1 MDTMASEDG
10 ISSPCNRV
18 CVMHPAS
25 RICVGC
31 GRSLDEIARWSDF
44 APAERARIMAQLPP
58 RLATLAHAG
67 AGAQKTAS
75 ATP

>member
-1 MDTMASEDG
+1 MASAEAN
-10 ISSPCNRV
+10 IESPCNKV
-18 CVMHPAS
+18 CVMYPSLGHC
-25 RICVGC
+25 IGC

-58 RLATLAHAG
+58 RLAALSGPGTD
-67 AGAQKTAS
+67 AQNTAS

>member
-1 MDTMASEDG
+1 MASAEAN
-10 ISSPCNRV
+10 IESPCNKV
-18 CVMHPAS
+18 CVVHPS
-25 RICVGC
+25 LGLCIGC

-58 RLATLAHAG
+58 RLAALAHAG
-67 AGAQKTAS
+67 TGAQKTAS